1 MKNKLASLLVVPLAQ
16 ALNGIPPIGTVTK
29 FNALFLG
36 LHMCYARIRGAQSC
50 ARVGSISLF
59 LSICGGTVLK
69 KCLKYYYSGRTL
81 GPALYSIWAALWTI
95 FSLDL
100 IEFVAILT
108 CHHNRLLY
116 CRKDYSH
123 SKSMHQAYMKKAD
136 ESRERLIRQDA
147 ELVGLETRIEEVK
160 EQEQQEYDRIQEL
173 RETIRQ
179 VEFETGE
186 LTKKKIELERELEEM
201 VSCDVITADERVDDV
216 TLV

>member
-1 MKNKLASLLVVPLAQ
+1 
-16 ALNGIPPIGTVTK
+16 
-29 FNALFLG
+29 
-36 LHMCYARIRGAQSC
+36 
-50 ARVGSISLF
+50 
-59 LSICGGTVLK
+59 
-69 KCLKYYYSGRTL
+69 
-81 GPALYSIWAALWTI
+81 
-95 FSLDL
+95 
-100 IEFVAILT
+100 
-108 CHHNRLLY
+108 
-116 CRKDYSH
+116 
-123 SKSMHQAYMKKAD
+123 MKKAD